1 MIPNKEKERW
11 NYFSVKKISALL
23 HKKTLKHKGNFYC
36 LNCLNSFRTENK
48 FKPHEKVCKSKDFCG
63 IEMPTEKKNILFFK
77 QYMKSDKMSH
87 INHAGIESLIR
98 KINGCANNA
107 EKIFNNKKMVIIFL
121 VDI

>member
-1 MIPNKEKERW
+1 MELF
-11 NYFSVKKISALL
+11 FSKKKYL
-23 HKKTLKHKGNFYC
+23 HYYIRKTLKHKGNFYC

-48 FKPHEKVCKSKDFCG
+48 CKPHEKVCKSKDFCG

-77 QYMKSDKMSH
+77 QYMKSDEMLY

-98 KINGCANNA
+98 KIDGCANNA
-107 EKIFNNKKMVIIFL
+107 EKIFNNKKMASIFH